1 MSKYESI
8 VPEDI
13 ASNTFDFHGASIEI
27 KTDSDAFGKEY
38 QPKWGFFAKDHYGA
52 TNTNPPP
59 LCRNQ
64 V

>member
-8 VPEDI
+8 VPENI

-27 KTDSDAFGKEY
+27 KADSESTY
-38 QPKWGFFAKDHYGA
+38 QRYWPAWGFFAKGHYGL

-59 LCRNQ
+59 IL
-64 V
+64 

>member
-13 ASNTFDFHGASIEI
+13 ASNTFDFHGAPIEI

-38 QPKWGFFAKDHYGA
+38 QPKWGFFAKDHFGA

-59 LCRNQ
+59 TL
-64 V
+64 